1 MKKFF
6 SWKIITILVATLV
19 LGFFDAP
26 NKVQQ
31 TILPFVPESITDT
44 KIHLGLDLQG
54 GSQLDYKIDLRKVPE
69 EDRLAIIDGV
79 TEVIN
84 RRVNNLGVAEPNIYT
99 SELAGEFHVIVE
111 LADLAALTDADIKQ
125 YLKLDKTLE
134 ELTDDEKKTLSLE
147 KAKATVGKTIQLEF
161 KEQKEKLDPQE
172 KEKVQA
178 QAQAAL
184 EKIKSGTDFDVVG
197 QEEQLAYPGKVRY
210 ETSEFVFANEIVP
223 EALADA
229 VMLLAPEAYT
239 SELVEVGGSFVITE
253 TGETQE
259 DTALV
264 IARLDETTEETKFD
278 KKVEA
283 SHILVAWAGATN
295 ASEEVTR
302 TEEEAYEEAKV
313 ALAKI
318 NEQGTPFD
326 RVALFHSDDPSNKE
340 NGGKLTVP
348 VTGDGTY
355 VYDFEQAALALK
367 NSGDISDIIKTE
379 FGYHIIKA
387 DNALND
393 VKEVQY
399 KYTTIRYS
407 TTPDPWKDT
416 SLTGKNFVHADVQ
429 LDQFYQP
436 YITIEFDDEGSRL
449 FEEITGRNVG
459 KPVAIFVG
467 GNLISA
473 PRVNEKIVGGHAQIT
488 GSFSQDEA
496 TTLARDLNTGAIP
509 APIVLTGE
517 YTIGATLGQNALRVS
532 IWAGLIGFLIL
543 CAYMLLRYRIPG
555 ILATVALV
563 VYGVILLFLIKS
575 ELHLGIALPV
585 AVVSFLTIVYK
596 TLNSKDSG
604 GEKTITFLLSCVVFF
619 FITFLLKTGV
629 VMTLAGV
636 AGLILSLGMAV
647 DANIL
652 IFERFKEELRAG
664 RPYTS
669 AVEEGFHRAW
679 SSIRD
684 SNFSTLITCG
694 VLFYFGTSIIRGF
707 AFNLAAGIL
716 ISMFTA
722 ITVTK
727 VLLHALGTTKYSKD
741 LKYLGVNPEKTGKT
755 NFKFIKNSKKFL
767 SFSGVLI
774 GISIVAVLAFGF
786 RPGIDFT
793 GGTLMEVKFS
803 EPVTKEQLQESLIEI
818 QEEINTGVISTP
830 AELEAPAEPE
840 AKLLNT
846 AYAEDEVAVEGGETL
861 PEDMPVEDLPE
872 TTAEEVTSPDVP
884 LIMETAETLEPETEL
899 LDLKNIQIVPSGD
912 NSFIIKTK
920 YLESETHDTIIE
932 KLGIKLGSLTEPR
945 FTTVG
950 PTIGSTLKQKAIFA
964 IFATILIIILYVAF
978 AFRKIPKAVSPWR
991 FGVSAIIALVHD
1003 VIIVTGF
1010 FIILSTIINIEI
1022 DALFITALLTILG
1035 YSVNDTIVVFDR
1047 VRENLKTAGRDE
1059 PLEDIADR
1067 ALNQTLGR
1075 SLNTSV
1081 TSLIT
1086 VIALFIGSFYGGAEA
1101 IRYFLLA
1108 LIAGMAIGTY
1118 SSIFVASSGLVIW
1131 TKWAAKKADEKLRK
1145 A

>member
-6 SWKIITILVATLV
+6 SWKIIAILVATLV

-26 NKVQQ
+26 DKVQQ

-125 YLKLDKTLE
+125 YLKSDKTIE

-178 QAQAAL
+178 QAQTAL
-184 EKIKSGTDFDVVG
+184 EKIKSGADFDVVG
-197 QEEQLAYPGKVRY
+197 QEEQLAYPGKVQY

-223 EALADA
+223 ESLANA
-229 VMLLAPEAYT
+229 VRLLTPGEYT
-239 SELVEVGGSFVITE
+239 SELVEAGGSFMITE

-318 NEQGTPFD
+318 NEEGAPFD

-340 NGGKLTVP
+340 SGGKLTVP

-355 VYDFEQAALALK
+355 VYDFEQAALALE

-387 DNALND
+387 DVVTND

-416 SLTGKNFVHADVQ
+416 ALTGKNFVHADVQ

-488 GSFSQDEA
+488 GSFSQEEA

-517 YTIGATLGQNALRVS
+517 YTIGATLGHNALRVS

-543 CAYMLLRYRIPG
+543 CFYMLVRYRVPG
-555 ILATVALV
+555 LLAAIALV

-575 ELHLGIALPV
+575 ELHLAIALPV
-585 AVVSFLTIVYK
+585 AVVAFLTIVYK

-604 GEKTITFLLSCVVFF
+604 GEKTISFLLSCVVFF

-694 VLFYFGTSIIRGF
+694 VLFYFGTPIIRGF

-741 LKYLGVNPEKTGKT
+741 LKYLGVNPAKTGVT

-774 GISIVAVLAFGF
+774 GISIIAVLAFGF

-793 GGTLMEVKFS
+793 GGTLMEIKFS

-818 QEEINTGVISTP
+818 QEEINTGVVSAP
-830 AELEAPAEPE
+830 AALAAPEAPAEPE
-840 AKLLNT
+840 ASLFST
-846 AYAEDEVAVEGGETL
+846 AYAEDEAL
-861 PEDMPVEDLPE
+861 PVDMPAEDLPVPE
-872 TTAEEVTSPDVP
+872 TTSEETEEVASPDVP
-884 LIMETAETLEPETEL
+884 VVMETATTPETTEL

-912 NSFIIKTK
+912 NSFIVKTK
-920 YLESETHDTIIE
+920 YLESETHDQIIE
-932 KLGIKLGSLTEPR
+932 KLGTKLGSLTEPR

-950 PTIGSTLKQKAIFA
+950 PTIGSTLKQKAFFA

-991 FGVSAIIALVHD
+991 FGVSAIIALIHD
-1003 VIIVTGF
+1003 VVIVTGF

-1047 VRENLKTAGRDE
+1047 VREGLKTAGRDE
-1059 PLEDIADR
+1059 SLEDIADK

-1075 SLNTSV
+1075 SLNTSI

-1086 VIALFIGSFYGGAEA
+1086 VVALFIGSFYGGAEA

-1108 LIAGMAIGTY
+1108 LIAGMVIGTY
-1118 SSIFVASSGLVIW
+1118 SSIFIASSGLVIW